1 MEQQKMVS
9 TRHIGHWSSN
19 VWFKKLRW
27 KYEQLH
33 DKRRPIVVQWY
44 IFLLYQNR
52 LLFKCICVFTCCTTI
67 ILTSQHHQ
75 QGKRH
80 FIFPFRLFCC
90 SWSIFLNPWKHTRT
104 HQIVTTASTATDNKT
119 VLLQSQ
125 LSVSHFFSSI
135 NNFCWQK
142 NPRRRYPCGTPF
154 PKNIANWTFIFTVI
168 HVSSITTHPAHT
180 HHATEPYYYTNL
192 KK

>member
-19 VWFKKLRW
+19 LWFKKLRW

-90 SWSIFLNPWKHTRT
+90 SWFIFLNPWKHTRT

-142 NPRRRYPCGTPF
+142 NPRRRYPSIPLSQKILQTEHSYSLSFMFPLSPPNLLTPTA
-154 PKNIANWTFIFTVI
+154 PLNHI
-168 HVSSITTHPAHT
+168 ITPI
-180 HHATEPYYYTNL
+180 
-192 KK
+192 